1 MNPPPPPVALTIAG
15 SDCSAGA
22 GLQAD
27 LKTFSAHG
35 VYGLTVVTCIVSEI
49 PGKVS
54 RIQAA
59 EASMV
64 RDQLEILLQGFPV
77 QALKT
82 GMLYSTAII
91 EQIADVLEAIPAGR
105 RPQIVVDPV
114 MVATSGDRLLLA
126 DAVAAYESRLFP
138 MAAVITP
145 NLDEAAVLLG
155 RTITQESELAPAA
168 AELQARYGCA
178 VLLKGG
184 HLRGTEALDWL
195 HHSEGT
201 QAFRAPFIPNVST
214 HGTGCTYAAAITSRL
229 ALGDSLAVAV
239 AAGGLARRERRQR
252 LGRPSQPLGRAR
264 RRPR

>member
-15 SDCSAGA
+15 SDFSAGG

-27 LKTFSAHG
+27 VKNFSAHG

-239 AAGGLARRERRQR
+239 AAAKHYVSHAIRTSFRWNDVQALNHF
-252 LGRPSQPLGRAR
+252 LVP
-264 RRPR
+264 